1 MYHSPFVGGI
11 RGTIIQNHKQENKN
25 MKNFDRYT
33 VKRIWH
39 TLPNDYSCENP
50 FCPAKFSG
58 INKDM
63 ADMILVLLE
72 QIDRLKIE
80 KNILVNTLR
89 DYLK

>member
-1 MYHSPFVGGI
+1 
-11 RGTIIQNHKQENKN
+11 
-25 MKNFDRYT
+25 MKNFDKYYDPPEEEELPCCEECGQEMA

-50 FCPAKFSG
+50 FCPSKFSG

-72 QIDRLKIE
+72 KIDRLKIE
-80 KNILVNTLR
+80 KNILENTLR
-89 DYLK
+89 DYQK

>member
-1 MYHSPFVGGI
+1 
-11 RGTIIQNHKQENKN
+11 
-25 MKNFDRYT
+25 MKNFDRYYDPPDEEELPCCEECGHEMS

-39 TLPNDYSCENP
+39 TLPNDYRCENP

-80 KNILVNTLR
+80 KNILENTLR
-89 DYLK
+89 DYQK